1 MKIILNTEELQKAL
15 TAYLKA
21 NAAVDVGEITFS
33 AKKNGVI
40 AEVETTL
47 LDSTQEVL
55 SPVKEATM
63 ETVEIPKCSAVDIQE
78 IEESVP
84 IPEYVPEDTIEFTPK
99 PEELVDDEI
108 TEEEETP
115 EDIISEEKATI
126 PNPAFDFDEEADKF
140 EQSLK
145 EPEVAE
151 VEPLMFELKKEDT
164 SVKEVPVLT
173 QPVSIADLFGATHGS

>member
-21 NAAVDVGEITFS
+21 NAAVEVGEITFS

-47 LDSTQEVL
+47 LDSVQAVL
-55 SPVKEATM
+55 TPVKESTM
-63 ETVEIPKCSAVDIQE
+63 ETVDIPKCSVVDNQE
-78 IEESVP
+78 VAESIP

-99 PEELVDDEI
+99 PEELVDDEV

-115 EDIISEEKATI
+115 EDIISEKEATI

-151 VEPLMFELKKEDT
+151 VEPLMFEIKEEDT
-164 SVKEVPVLT
+164 STHEVPVLSK
-173 QPVSIADLFGATHGS
+173 PVSIAELFGSSYGS